1 MENGTAKQ
9 HADAADVRNFAP
21 EKIRQ
26 WRVLDGSQ
34 RGKSRM
40 PQLDMV
46 TDEILMAQLAGGDRG
61 AFETL
66 VRRYQQDVFRFS
78 LHYLR
83 DIEHAKEIAQEV
95 FLRVYTARE
104 RFDPARSFKP
114 WLLCI
119 ARNLC
124 LNELKRKKTVR
135 METLEEYVSASRDDS
150 GELLRSSDDGAD
162 EILMTGERHKA
173 LMAAVEALPADAC
186 EIVKLRYFERL
197 SAREIAEIMDST
209 EGAVRTRLH
218 RILKQLRTTC
228 ELFIEDV

>member
-1 MENGTAKQ
+1 MKSGTANQLLYAKPGRGLTP
-9 HADAADVRNFAP
+9 ATTC
-21 EKIRQ
+21 Q

-40 PQLDMV
+40 PKLEV
-46 TDEILMAQLAGGDRG
+46 LTDEVLMTQLAGGDRS
-61 AFETL
+61 AFESL

-124 LNELKRKKTVR
+124 LNEIKRKKTVR
-135 METLEEYVSASRDDS
+135 METLEEYVSSSREDS
-150 GELLRSSDDGAD
+150 GELLRSSADGAD
-162 EILMTGERHKA
+162 EKMMTSERHMA
-173 LMAAVEALPADAC
+173 LMAAVNALPGDAS
-186 EIVKLRYFERL
+186 ELVKLRYFERL
-197 SAREIAEIMDST
+197 SAKEIAEIMDST